1 MTSEPTQSPLD
12 IEDVRARVDTS
23 VDEFLAARGAQ
34 LAQISPNL
42 NEVTS
47 ALQDFMKSGK
57 RIRPIFCWWA
67 WRGCG
72 GANDD
77 SALRA
82 AASLEFIQ
90 ACALIHDDMMD
101 KSDTRRG
108 QPAVH
113 RRFESLHN
121 TSDWFGSAQAFGEAS
136 AILVGDLA
144 LAWADQAYY
153 ESGLDPE
160 RLSRGKPV
168 YDNMRT
174 EVVAGQYLDVLQQA
188 QRSHD
193 RAEILRVAQF
203 KTAKYTIERPL
214 HLGAVWVDAPESTVS
229 ALSDFGLPLGVA
241 FQIRDDIMGVFG
253 DPEQTGKPAGDDV
266 REGKYTFLIDYAY
279 AANNPAT
286 NALLDRSLGNPDL
299 TAEDVD
305 EVRASIRETGALDR
319 AEQEVEEHL
328 TEALTA
334 LDRADLD
341 PQAAGVLAQLAQA
354 AAHRAQ

>member
-1 MTSEPTQSPLD
+1 MTQEPAQSPLD
-12 IEDVRARVDTS
+12 IEDVRTRVDAS
-23 VDEFLAARGAQ
+23 VEEFLRSRGRQ
-34 LAQISPNL
+34 LSQISPAL
-42 NEVTS
+42 DEVTN
-47 ALQDFMKSGK
+47 ALQEFMASGK

-72 GANDD
+72 GANEDA
-77 SALRA
+77 ALRA

-108 QPAVH
+108 QRSVH
-113 RRFESLHN
+113 RRFEYLHN
-121 TSDWFGSAQAFGEAS
+121 THNWFGPAQAFGEAS
-136 AILVGDLA
+136 AILAGDLA

-153 ESGLDPE
+153 ESGFDLE
-160 RLSRGKPV
+160 RLSRGKSV

-193 RAEILRVAQF
+193 HAEILRVAQF

-214 HLGAVWVDAPESTVS
+214 HLGAVWADAPEPTVT

-279 AANNPAT
+279 AADNPST
-286 NALLDRSLGNPDL
+286 NALLDRTLGNPDL
-299 TAEDVD
+299 TSSDVD
-305 EVRASIRETGALDR
+305 EVRESIQGTGALER
-319 AEQEVEEHL
+319 AEQEVEQHL
-328 TEALTA
+328 TEALAA

-341 PQAAGVLAQLAQA
+341 PQAAEVLAQLAQA

>member
-1 MTSEPTQSPLD
+1 MTSTAGQSPLD
-12 IEDVRARVDTS
+12 IEEVRTRVDS
-23 VDEFLAARGAQ
+23 AVAEFLDARGHQ
-34 LAQISPNL
+34 LSQISPAL
-42 NEVTS
+42 DEVTE
-47 ALQDFMKSGK
+47 ALTSFMASGK
-57 RIRPIFCWWA
+57 RVRPIFCWWA

-72 GANDD
+72 GANNDA
-77 SALRA
+77 ALRA

-113 RRFESLHN
+113 RRFEQLHEAN
-121 TSDWFGSAQAFGEAS
+121 SWFGPSDEFGGAS
-136 AILVGDLA
+136 AILAGDLA

-153 ESGLDPE
+153 ESGLDTE
-160 RLSRGKPV
+160 RLNRGKPV

-193 RAEILRVAQF
+193 RNEILRVAQF

-214 HLGAVWVDAPESTVS
+214 HLGAVWADAPKTTVQ

-241 FQIRDDIMGVFG
+241 FQVRDDIMGVFG

-279 AANNPAT
+279 AAGNTAT
-286 NALLDRSLGNPDL
+286 NELLDRSLGNPDL
-299 TAEDVD
+299 SASDIEQ
-305 EVRASIRETGALDR
+305 VRSAILETGALDK
-319 AEQEVEEHL
+319 AEQEVEDHL
-328 TEALTA
+328 AEALEA
-334 LDRADLD
+334 LDRASLD
-341 PQAAGVLAQLAQA
+341 PLATGVLAQLAQA

>member
-12 IEDVRARVDTS
+12 IEDVRTRVDVS
-23 VDEFLAARGAQ
+23 IEEFLTARGVQ
-34 LAQISPNL
+34 LAQISPHLDN
-42 NEVTS
+42 VTS
-47 ALQDFMKSGK
+47 TLRDFMKSGK
-57 RIRPIFCWWA
+57 RIRPVFCWWA

-72 GANDD
+72 GANED
-77 SALRA
+77 SALQA

-113 RRFESLHN
+113 RRFEALHD
-121 TSDWFGSAQAFGEAS
+121 TSEWFGSAQAFGEAS

-153 ESGLDPE
+153 ESGLYPE
-160 RLSRGKPV
+160 QLSRGKPV

-193 RAEILRVAQF
+193 RAEILKVAQF

-214 HLGAVWVDAPESTVS
+214 HLGAVWANASESTVS

-253 DPEQTGKPAGDDV
+253 DPSQTGKPAGDDV

-279 AANNPAT
+279 AANNPST
-286 NALLDRSLGNPDL
+286 NALLDRALGNPNL
-299 TAEDVD
+299 ATEDVD
-305 EVRASIRETGALDR
+305 EVRASIRDTGALER
-319 AEQEVEEHL
+319 AEQEVEVHL
-328 TEALTA
+328 TEALEA
-334 LDRADLD
+334 LNRADLD
-341 PQAAGVLAQLAQA
+341 SQAADVLAQLAQA